1 MLNSLIPELL
11 VSHYDK
17 SLIFYTEILGF
28 KLDYDRPE
36 DKFAMLSLEGSQLM
50 INQRNG
56 WWETGSL
63 EFPFGR
69 GINIQIRFSHVDKL
83 IESLKKN
90 SISLY
95 QDVEEIWRRKDDE
108 EIGSKEFL
116 VQDPDGY
123 LLRFT
128 QNVGMRKIT

>member
-56 WWETGSL
+56 WWETGPL